1 MNNMTHICSNMVVG
15 TLFTN
20 LFTFTFPQ
28 VNFLSLLLA
37 NPFFSSFLKNYSMRS
52 SRRGAVV
59 NESDEEP

>member
-37 NPFFSSFLKNYSMRS
+37 NPFFFSFLVFLPFLGLLPQHMEV
-52 SRRGAVV
+52 SRLGV
-59 NESDEEP
+59 